1 MQPNAATKRPKNMT
15 QRWGNRITS
24 GLLLV
29 ALLALLSGGAGLSPA
44 AALPPTPTVRVLALG
59 DVMLGRYVGLT
70 IANHGDDFGYPLA
83 ALVPDLRAADL
94 SLANLEG
101 PLVADP
107 PPYRPTVS
115 DLETLPLIG
124 DRRAAPA
131 LAAAGF
137 GVLGLAN
144 NHALDAGPAGVAA
157 TRAALAQA
165 GVLPVGAGAGPQAAR
180 APQIRTIHGLRVAIL
195 ARSAIPTNQHAD
207 ALGAPA
213 TEQPALLDPTRP
225 ADLADLAADLAA
237 ARAGADVVILIM
249 HWGVE
254 YTTQVRDSQQRIA
267 AVAVDAGVDLVIGA
281 HPHVAQP
288 VELRGSR
295 PTLIAWSLGNAV
307 FDQQWRPDLRQGL
320 ALDAE
325 FDRQGLIRAR
335 ARPLWRQTDQA
346 ALVPPDH
353 PQAQAV
359 IGRIWD
365 ASSPE
370 LQAHMVQY
378 TEGDSTASGPTYT
391 LRPALAYQ
399 RTTPPP
405 PAPPLRADF
414 DGDGRTDTA
423 MLDAGHLTVVRG
435 GEPGTVLW
443 RTPDDWRVDA
453 VSLVS
458 PTQPDLAF
466 TVWKPTAPTEIR
478 ARELRDAIRQ
488 HFFLFGWR
496 RGAIRPV
503 WNSSAL
509 PDPFTAFAFAP
520 LGPPGATRLIAL
532 EGSYAAPDAPGVP
545 TVWAWNGFGYSLEW
559 RAATPARTLWGAGD
573 WVLVR

>member
-1 MQPNAATKRPKNMT
+1 MNMT
-15 QRWGNRITS
+15 HRWGNRIGS
-24 GLLLV
+24 GLLL
-29 ALLALLSGGAGLSPA
+29 ALLALLSGGAGPPA
-44 AALPPTPTVRVLALG
+44 AALPPPVPTVRVLALG

-83 ALVPDLRAADL
+83 ALAPDLRAADL
-94 SLANLEG
+94 GLANLEG

-107 PPYRPTVS
+107 PPYRPTVR

-124 DRRAAPA
+124 DQRAAPA
-131 LAAAGF
+131 LAGAGF
-137 GVLGLAN
+137 SVLGLAN
-144 NHALDAGPAGVAA
+144 NHTLDAGPAGVAA
-157 TRAALAQA
+157 TRAALAAA
-165 GVLPVGAGAGPQAAR
+165 GVLSVGAGAGPEAAR
-180 APQIRTIHGLRVAIL
+180 APQIRVIHGLRIAIL
-195 ARSAIPTNQHAD
+195 ARSAIPTNQQAAVIGSPD
-207 ALGAPA
+207 A
-213 TEQPALLDPTRP
+213 EQPALLDPARP
-225 ADLADLAADLAA
+225 ADLAGLAADLAA
-237 ARAGADVVILIM
+237 ARAGADVVILLM
-249 HWGVE
+249 HWGTE
-254 YTTQVRDSQQRIA
+254 YTAQVSDHQQRIA
-267 AVAVDAGVDLVIGA
+267 AVAVDAGVDLVVGA

-325 FDRQGLIRAR
+325 FDRYGLISAR
-335 ARPLWRQTDQA
+335 ARPLWRQLDQA
-346 ALVPPDH
+346 ALVPPAH

-359 IGRIWD
+359 IGRIWS

-370 LQAHMVQY
+370 LQAHVVQY
-378 TEGDSTASGPTYT
+378 TEGDEAATGPAYT
-391 LRPALAYQ
+391 LRPALAYR
-399 RTTPPP
+399 RTIPPP
-405 PAPPLRADF
+405 PAAPLRADL
-414 DGDGRTDTA
+414 DGDGRSDTA
-423 MLDAGHLTVVRG
+423 TLDAGHLAVYSG
-435 GEPGTVLW
+435 GEPDAVLW
-443 RTPDDWRVDA
+443 HTPDDWRVDA
-453 VSLVS
+453 VSLVA

-478 ARELRDAIRQ
+478 ARELRDTIRQ

-509 PDPFTAFAFAP
+509 PDPFLAFAFAP
-520 LGPPGATRLIAL
+520 CGPQDANRLVAL
-532 EGSYAAPDAPGVP
+532 EGSYTAPDAPGVP

-559 RAATPARTLWGAGD
+559 RAATPARALWRAGD